1 MGGLF
6 SSKQSSSSS
15 YSQNTKR
22 EPWSPAA
29 SILKGQVLPQ
39 ASNLL
44 GGIQNVPSRFYKSP
58 SSDMLMNIRNR
69 ANAQS
74 GGFNDVQ
81 NMLLKQAQQGSPT
94 YSRDASAKTFLEGV
108 VNNQGGINPN
118 IRKALDYALAD
129 VGAAQNTAFSSA
141 GRYGSGA
148 HAGALARET
157 GRLSANTLSEAYE
170 RERDRKMSASDLL
183 ERHGLGAFG
192 ANLEGQRQG
201 IANARGYSDMNNEAI
216 RNLLYGAEAD
226 KQIGMYEQLGRD
238 NTFQNQMNQYM
249 MPQQSLGGLGGLL
262 ANIAQLGGTSETE
275 GKSKTTSKSTPSLF
289 DSIAK
294 LATGAFSAYTGFGGF
309 GNMGAT
315 GTNMNAFSSLLPQG
329 GVIPSQIY
337 RDY

>member
-1 MGGLF
+1 MGFLF
-6 SSKQSSSSS
+6 GSKSSSSSS

-29 SILKGQVLPQ
+29 NILKGQVLPQ

-118 IRKALDYALAD
+118 IRRALDYALAD

-148 HAGALARET
+148 HAGALAREPCCACFKSIFCT
-157 GRLSANTLSEAYE
+157 
-170 RERDRKMSASDLL
+170 
-183 ERHGLGAFG
+183 
-192 ANLEGQRQG
+192 
-201 IANARGYSDMNNEAI
+201 
-216 RNLLYGAEAD
+216 
-226 KQIGMYEQLGRD
+226 
-238 NTFQNQMNQYM
+238 
-249 MPQQSLGGLGGLL
+249 SL
-262 ANIAQLGGTSETE
+262 
-275 GKSKTTSKSTPSLF
+275 KPP
-289 DSIAK
+289 D
-294 LATGAFSAYTGFGGF
+294 
-309 GNMGAT
+309 
-315 GTNMNAFSSLLPQG
+315 
-329 GVIPSQIY
+329 
-337 RDY
+337 